1 MDLSEVGAL
10 LDPKPLPLETGY
22 ERLPSGALHVA
33 VRTDDVE
40 LGVVDGA
47 PDRDA
52 LVR

>member
-33 VRTDDVE
+33 RSYRHAR
-40 LGVVDGA
+40 LQ
-47 PDRDA
+47 R
-52 LVR
+52 

>member
-33 VRTDDVE
+33 VRTDMHGCSGE
-40 LGVVDGA
+40 MLEWWF
-47 PDRDA
+47 R
-52 LVR
+52 